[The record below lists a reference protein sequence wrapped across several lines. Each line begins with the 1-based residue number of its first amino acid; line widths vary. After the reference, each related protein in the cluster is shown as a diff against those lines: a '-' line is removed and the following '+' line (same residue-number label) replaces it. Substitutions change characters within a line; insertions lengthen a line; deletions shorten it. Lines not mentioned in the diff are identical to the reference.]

1 MQLLRL
7 VPQGTWEVG
16 ETLKAAGEALVRG
29 GQTKVSIGLFRFRS
43 GSLFMLCYSFSPQWH
58 SSLPENRHRRS
69 KCHILPHYAHNIPFN
84 AYGPMFR
91 FREVRSEPL
100 TVPLGSC
107 MIDG

>member
-29 GQTKVSIGLFRFRS
+29 GQTKVSIGLFAF
-43 GSLFMLCYSFSPQWH
+43 GLDHCLCYATAIHPNGTLHCQKTGIVDLSVIYH
-58 SSLPENRHRRS
+58 
-69 KCHILPHYAHNIPFN
+69 PHYAHNIPFN
-84 AYGPMFR
+84 AYGHMFR
-91 FREVRSEPL
+91 FSEARLKPL
-100 TVPLGSC
+100 TVPLRTC